1 MGFDGWPEYWS
12 SFYELWLAFDVHEI
26 ACKAHLQELPSHLS
40 TTSDW
45 PLGMLATIFWN
56 DAHFSR

>member
-45 PLGMLATIFWN
+45 PFGHVGLDLLE
-56 DAHFSR
+56 